1 MLAQSQALRMEFI
14 GEERFWKARAYFLKH
29 ADHSYSF
36 TDCTSFLLMKELG
49 LREALTK
56 DAHFAEAGFVP
67 LLR

>member
-1 MLAQSQALRMEFI
+1 MA
-14 GEERFWKARAYFLKH
+14 ERRGFV
-29 ADHSYSF
+29 DTNSF